1 MNLVYWYQQPIWVSL
16 TQVLKNTS
24 HVILIISVIRIDS
37 LHQYFAANAAYLFD
51 IQTKN
56 VTNISIPEEF
66 KTGGKVFVGDISYP
80 ALLDAKIELEFMD
93 KNNRAG
99 IFITIFPKTQVI
111 KFGCAYRRVSD
122 NLQKS

>member
-1 MNLVYWYQQPIWVSL
+1 M
-16 TQVLKNTS
+16 
-24 HVILIISVIRIDS
+24 IRIDR

-99 IFITIFPKTQVI
+99 IFITIFPKNQVI
-111 KFGCAYRRVSD
+111 KFGCAYRRVSYE
-122 NLQKS
+122 LQKKVKV

>member
-1 MNLVYWYQQPIWVSL
+1 M
-16 TQVLKNTS
+16 
-24 HVILIISVIRIDS
+24 IRIDS

-111 KFGCAYRRVSD
+111 KFGCAYRRVSY
-122 NLQKS
+122 NCKKVKGYNEVFTKYKSNQFYPF

>member
-1 MNLVYWYQQPIWVSL
+1 MI
-16 TQVLKNTS
+16 KNWQ
-24 HVILIISVIRIDS
+24 I

-99 IFITIFPKTQVI
+99 IFITILPKMQVI
-111 KFGCAYRRVSD
+111 KFGCAYRRVSYE
-122 NLQKS
+122 